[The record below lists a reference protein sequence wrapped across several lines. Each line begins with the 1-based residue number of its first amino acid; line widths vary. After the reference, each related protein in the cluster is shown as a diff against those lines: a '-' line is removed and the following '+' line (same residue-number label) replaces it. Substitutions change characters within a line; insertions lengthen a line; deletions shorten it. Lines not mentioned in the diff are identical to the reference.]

1 MSDRELE
8 AELRGKTFRVYMYML
23 MRGKPSYGVR
33 EIQRALGLSSP
44 SVAAYH
50 LTKLERMGLVG
61 KKLGEYYVAREVD
74 VGVLRQFM
82 RLGRLRLPRCSFYAT
97 LVTSMLITYVLIVP
111 QTLSVHN
118 VAALIMGGLSSAFL
132 WFEALKAWRELLA

>member
-8 AELRGKTFRVYMYML
+8 AELRGKTFRVYAYML

-61 KKLGEYYVAREVD
+61 KRLGEYYVAKEVD

-82 RLGRLRLPRCSFYAT
+82 KVGRLRFPRCSFYAV
-97 LVTSMLITYVLIVP
+97 LITSMLVTYVLTVP
-111 QTLSVHN
+111 QTFSVHN
-118 VAALIMGGLSSAFL
+118 VVALAVGITSSAFL
-132 WFEALKAWRELLA
+132 WFETFKAWRELFA